1 MLARLALSARRGRRV
16 IARPLSAS
24 SSSPPPPEPQPYARS
39 RAIPLAM
46 QHAIA
51 SGAISED
58 TPVAMF
64 IDLDRLRSK
73 AAAMH
78 AAFPPTV
85 DITHA
90 FAVKANPLAGV
101 LHEVQAMGGGAECA
115 SMFEV
120 EHALRQGVPP
130 AKIIFDSPCKT
141 RPELLRCF
149 ELGVVINLDCM
160 EEIERVARILEAEVE
175 ALIYYPE
182 DIDEDDLIDAL
193 EAVLNPMHIEG
204 GGAKIGVRVNPQ
216 IGAGSIAAVSTAT
229 ATSKFG
235 VGLVDYEADLIA
247 AFERY
252 DWLTGLHCHVGSQGC
267 ELSLLVEGVRRLSKL
282 AEDINGSVGRAQVSW
297 LDLGGGLPMNYG
309 TDEERPTYEEYA
321 AALLEAV
328 PEVRSSYIQHASCV
342 VSPSRCVGTTPRLSL
357 VCLVRFAGPLLWLRC
372 VGPLLSATSF
382 SSSLIHTHTH
392 THTPSPPDQVFEEG
406 RYKLYTEFGRSL
418 VTKAGWLGTR
428 IEYTKVAGGQHIAT
442 CHVGSNMLLR
452 TAYFPETWRHEMTV
466 LDALGGVK
474 PLPGETGAE
483 AEAAADHVEEEL
495 IPYNIAGPLCFS
507 GDQIALRRP
516 LPRIAAGDHLVIHD
530 CGG

>member
-1 MLARLALSARRGRRV
+1 MLARLALSARCGRRLV
-16 IARPLSAS
+16 ARPSASSSFSSSS
-24 SSSPPPPEPQPYARS
+24 SSSPPPQPYARS

-51 SGAISED
+51 SGAISEV

-90 FAVKANPLAGV
+90 VAVKANPLAGV

-175 ALIYYPE
+175 ALINDPK
-182 DIDEDDLIDAL
+182 DIGEELIDAL
-193 EAVLNPMHIEG
+193 GAVHEDELIDRMLIDAELIDYVLNPTNIKG

-282 AEDINGSVGRAQVSW
+282 AEDINGSVGRPQVSW

-328 PEVRSSYIQHASCV
+328 PEVRS
-342 VSPSRCVGTTPRLSL
+342 
-357 VCLVRFAGPLLWLRC
+357 
-372 VGPLLSATSF
+372 
-382 SSSLIHTHTH
+382 
-392 THTPSPPDQVFEEG
+392 
-406 RYKLYTEFGRSL
+406 
-418 VTKAGWLGTR
+418 
-428 IEYTKVAGGQHIAT
+428 
-442 CHVGSNMLLR
+442 
-452 TAYFPETWRHEMTV
+452 
-466 LDALGGVK
+466 
-474 PLPGETGAE
+474 
-483 AEAAADHVEEEL
+483 
-495 IPYNIAGPLCFS
+495 
-507 GDQIALRRP
+507 
-516 LPRIAAGDHLVIHD
+516 
-530 CGG
+530 